1 MTPLAQRRN
10 KWVCALKVNL
20 AKVKMFGPTG
30 DPDAKAPPTQYTLVP
45 WEDLR
50 REEEMKAHHGHP
62 EHQQSISQ
70 TNMFADRN
78 NIMRMSWLS
87 SKLISH

>member
-1 MTPLAQRRN
+1 
-10 KWVCALKVNL
+10 
-20 AKVKMFGPTG
+20 MFGPTG

-87 SKLISH
+87 SRLISH